1 MNWFTNFTQN
11 NQPKNPSHGSS
22 NGGGSA
28 SAAVQSANGLPAN
41 SQAPT
46 SANPPQG
53 NGQNQ
58 NQQNQNTGP
67 ANPLDQFTNIFTP
80 PAADPN
86 NPQAKPATP
95 GYDGFL
101 GQWDQKVVSER
112 ANQLDFT
119 RGIDPSIMEAAMKG
133 DQNAFMQVMNHTSRQ
148 AFMAAAQAGHGFAD
162 RAVKSGLDKFGGGLD
177 DRIRDYSVRTQN
189 VATDH
194 PVLSHP
200 AMQPMVNAVKMTIAQ
215 NDPKLNPQQ
224 VAEMTAQYFDSIG
237 GVYNQSVQAQNNQQ
251 SKSQE
256 KDWLADFGLPPLQ
269 QRGQGQ

>member
-1 MNWFTNFTQN
+1 MNWFTDFAKN

-28 SAAVQSANGLPAN
+28 PAAVQSANGMPAN
-41 SQAPT
+41 GQAPNI
-46 SANPPQG
+46 SNPAQG
-53 NGQNQ
+53 NGQNP
-58 NQQNQNTGP
+58 NQQTQQTGP
-67 ANPLDQFTNIFTP
+67 ANPLDSFTSLFTP

-101 GQWDQKVVSER
+101 GQWDSKVVSER

-119 RGIDPSIMEAAMKG
+119 RGIDPTIMESAMKG
-133 DQNAFMQVMNHTSRQ
+133 DQNAFAQVMNHTARQ

-162 RAVKSGLDKFGGGLD
+162 RAVKTGLDKFGTGLD
-177 DRIRDYSVRTQN
+177 DRIRDYSVRSQN

-215 NDPKLNPQQ
+215 NDPKLTPEQ
-224 VAEMTAQYFDSIG
+224 VAQKTAQYFDSIG
-237 GVYNQSVQAQNNQQ
+237 GAYNQNIQEHTNQQ
-251 SKSQE
+251 SKASE
-256 KDWLADFGLPPLQ
+256 KDWLADFGLPAPV
-269 QRGQGQ
+269 QRGQ